1 MGRFQDAKI
10 ERKCI
15 DCGVTYLA
23 LSPAQ
28 KRCGGTKKVHE
39 GCSWKKHLK
48 RKAISN
54 QKWSKK
60 KRQEN
65 KIKREIEKLKQLQ
78 AKYTNV

>member
-1 MGRFQDAKI
+1 MGKFQNAKI

-15 DCGVTYLA
+15 DCGIIYLA

-48 RKAISN
+48 RKALSTK
-54 QKWSKK
+54 KWAKK
-60 KRQEN
+60 KREKQ
-65 KIKREIEKLKQLQ
+65 KIAKEIETLKILRV
-78 AKYTNV
+78 KYPNI

>member
-15 DCGVTYLA
+15 DCGVTFIA
-23 LSPAQ
+23 ISPAQ

-48 RKAISN
+48 RKALATS
-54 QKWSKK
+54 KWA
-60 KRQEN
+60 KRKRIKDKE
-65 KIKREIEKLKQLQ
+65 KREIALLKQLQ
-78 AKYTNV
+78 TKYPNI